1 MNISDDLRALPKWT
15 QSAGEEL
22 ANSISHGM
30 GLHRRAD
37 RDADPAL
44 GRASARQCRILYRH
58 DRFYFDNVV
67 AVSWIDALP
76 RVAADARE
84 IHFACARSFRHF
96 LADRWDI
103 YAVRA
108 GSASR
113 CWWPHHSRNHL
124 GVRDFW
130 RCHEGDARSIASFKA
145 GDVSLS
151 RDGLVGSDRESS
163 SCLRDSIANIDVAP
177 GRWHR
182 LHNRRLIFCERSPS
196 LQSFCVAS
204 VRTYRLGLPFCCRL
218 FLRRVSFTWS
228 KTSRPRSGRKG

>member
-113 CWWPHHSRNHL
+113 CCWSLP
-124 GVRDFW
+124 
-130 RCHEGDARSIASFKA
+130 ARAAILLPSFPA
-145 GDVSLS
+145 P
-151 RDGLVGSDRESS
+151 REFYVVQNFSPTIRQKRITVANGSS
-163 SCLRDSIANIDVAP
+163 SQASTD
-177 GRWHR
+177 GMHQ
-182 LHNRRLIFCERSPS
+182 RRNS
-196 LQSFCVAS
+196 
-204 VRTYRLGLPFCCRL
+204 
-218 FLRRVSFTWS
+218 
-228 KTSRPRSGRKG
+228 PRSVTLAGKTVARNPS